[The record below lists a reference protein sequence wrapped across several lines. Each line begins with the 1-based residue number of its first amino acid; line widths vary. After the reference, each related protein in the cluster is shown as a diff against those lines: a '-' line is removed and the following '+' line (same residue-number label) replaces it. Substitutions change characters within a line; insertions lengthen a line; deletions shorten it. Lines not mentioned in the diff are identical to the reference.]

1 MVRPLVRH
9 VVVDA
14 ARSLA
19 QHRLRTSLAT
29 LGIVIGVAAL
39 SAVLAVGDG
48 IEAYVRAQI
57 DASTS
62 LAMVVLEP
70 RTHTTVDGRRVPLR
84 EARRFVLSP
93 ADVRSLA
100 DDVDNLRGAASF
112 HRTHGEIENHNGGTD
127 PVALLGVTPGA
138 IGLGPSGLRTGRD
151 FTVADLENERD
162 VALVTP
168 AVFPDTPADSVPG
181 RELVIEGRTLTV
193 IGVVETGSDTPA
205 VIVPL
210 PLSAQLDIDPSERV
224 LAQTVLEIDRME
236 RSESTLA
243 AIEAWLDDAHPE
255 WREGATLDANL
266 GRLRQ
271 AQQGILL
278 FKAFMGA
285 ITGIA
290 LLVGGIGIMNVLLVS
305 VVERTREIGVRRAVG
320 ARGSDIRLQLLTES
334 VLLCAGGSLLGV
346 VFGVA
351 GAYLA
356 TYVMRAISAADVYAA
371 VTLPSLAFAVATATV
386 VGLVF
391 GVVPAGRAARL
402 SPVEAMRTE

>member
-224 LAQTVLEIDRME
+224 LAQTVLEIDRMQ